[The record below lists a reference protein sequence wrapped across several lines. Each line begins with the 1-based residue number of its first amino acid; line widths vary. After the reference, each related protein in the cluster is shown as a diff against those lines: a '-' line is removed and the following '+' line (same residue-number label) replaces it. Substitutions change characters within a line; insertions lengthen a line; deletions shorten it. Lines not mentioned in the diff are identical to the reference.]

1 MEQPKWNPW
10 IDLDLETRQWILREK
25 SKEKMI
31 QIGRLARQLTG
42 SEFVSTDTQE
52 IFQYFD
58 KYGRNELLRELDGI
72 FRECQKVYRRN
83 GGKIH
88 NSQELINSQSVL
100 A

>member
-52 IFQYFD
+52 IFQYFC
-58 KYGRNELLRELDGI
+58 LLYTSPSPRD
-72 FRECQKVYRRN
+72 
-83 GGKIH
+83 
-88 NSQELINSQSVL
+88 S
-100 A
+100 